1 MKFQENLTFWNSS
14 IKVLLGKHICIFV
27 LYVCEKFRV
36 VVDRKVK
43 CDDTSLN
50 QSLLKTSDYKGK
62 FVGISIKFCK
72 EQCVCNNGWYKRNVT
87 STFCVIGK

>member
-1 MKFQENLTFWNSS
+1 M
-14 IKVLLGKHICIFV
+14 GKHICIFV

>member
-14 IKVLLGKHICIFV
+14 IEVLLGKHICIFV

-72 EQCVCNNGWYKRNVT
+72 EQCVCNNGWYKRNVAPN
-87 STFCVIGK
+87 FYVIGK